1 MCLCLWARPIPN
13 AAARFPQIFRSLTFH
28 FNGVIPRTLKHP
40 SHSIEWRMVEAHGAT
55 CAAELEP
62 ARVTHLIYRPGY
74 ERSEKVRSCITKHGI
89 PCMPVNCVLDS
100 MLQSRALHESL
111 YRLGEVPPHANGIG
125 PGSLLPHHQHPYF
138 VANHGWFELRELSGG
153 SSAAS
158 GSSAAVGGGE
168 MTGAHSS
175 FAGSFGKAATGG
187 APRFG
192 PKGVGEAP
200 PQISAINISEV
211 SLRTSRQKSWPPAG
225 AHNRFLFS
233 NMTFTFAQ
241 GKLDLDGN
249 PDHAAMAQ
257 CVTSRGAAALDGL
270 SPATTHLIFAS
281 DDKKS
286 NAMVAAVAAMDSL
299 REGGAR
305 SGPPTCNAALVL
317 ASLAW
322 VQDCVWLGEVLPV
335 LGEYGASD
343 KLLATLRKRRLR
355 SGEPAAVDGAA

>member
-1 MCLCLWARPIPN
+1 
-13 AAARFPQIFRSLTFH
+13 
-28 FNGVIPRTLKHP
+28 
-40 SHSIEWRMVEAHGAT
+40 
-55 CAAELEP
+55 
-62 ARVTHLIYRPGY
+62 
-74 ERSEKVRSCITKHGI
+74 
-89 PCMPVNCVLDS
+89 
-100 MLQSRALHESL
+100 
-111 YRLGEVPPHANGIG
+111 
-125 PGSLLPHHQHPYF
+125 
-138 VANHGWFELRELSGG
+138 
-153 SSAAS
+153 
-158 GSSAAVGGGE
+158 
-168 MTGAHSS
+168 
-175 FAGSFGKAATGG
+175 
-187 APRFG
+187 
-192 PKGVGEAP
+192 
-200 PQISAINISEV
+200 
-211 SLRTSRQKSWPPAG
+211 
-225 AHNRFLFS
+225 
-233 NMTFTFAQ
+233 
-241 GKLDLDGN
+241 
-249 PDHAAMAQ
+249 MAQ